1 MKLFTL
7 LRSALGPQRTFTY
20 KERGRTPPGRN
31 GQSIILAN
39 DVVSDVVVVMS
50 IAFFAKGFGNID
62 WCILSDTSP
71 KEILGAV
78 SCLFITEPL
87 KRLQIDPPTRRKR
100 RNSIRL

>member
-1 MKLFTL
+1 
-7 LRSALGPQRTFTY
+7 
-20 KERGRTPPGRN
+20 
-31 GQSIILAN
+31 
-39 DVVSDVVVVMS
+39 MS

-87 KRLQIDPPTRRKR
+87 KRLQIDPPKTAQQYPAISAAAQNALFRMYRFV
-100 RNSIRL
+100 LFC